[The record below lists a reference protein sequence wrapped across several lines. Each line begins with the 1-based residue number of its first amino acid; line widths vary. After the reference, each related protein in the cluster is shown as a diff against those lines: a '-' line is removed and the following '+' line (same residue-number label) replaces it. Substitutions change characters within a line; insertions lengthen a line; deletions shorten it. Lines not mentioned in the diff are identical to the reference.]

1 MDGYVYEGV
10 SWVSVS
16 TSYGMFMC
24 GPHSLVPPM
33 MHKRIA
39 RSFAP
44 RRSRY
49 HSRAVGTFIQF
60 VGIGDGGA
68 TYVCASTAQTNNA
81 FQWFSLKTKATAAS
95 EAATGVSLHA
105 VRALIFAT
113 HNSQPAIRT
122 PTTVMSPGTTTA
134 AATPRTATVRRVGRC
149 HN

>member
-33 MHKRIA
+33 HKRIA

-60 VGIGDGGA
+60 VRIGDGGSA
-68 TYVCASTAQTNNA
+68 YVCASTAQTNNA